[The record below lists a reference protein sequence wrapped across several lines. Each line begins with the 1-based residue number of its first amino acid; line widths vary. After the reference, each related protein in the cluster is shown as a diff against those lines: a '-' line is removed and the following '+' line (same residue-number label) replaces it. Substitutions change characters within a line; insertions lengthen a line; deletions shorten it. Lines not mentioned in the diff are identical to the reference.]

1 MRAALIAL
9 ALVALVP
16 AASADGQVVKALTP
30 AEKLQ
35 QARQLF
41 RAKEWRQSLGILKD
55 LLYPTSEL
63 SRRDDVV
70 EVHMLLGSCHVLLGE
85 RADAVK
91 EYEQAL
97 DLDFERGMN
106 EELYPEPAIKLLEET
121 RERMRENRAAE
132 AKRRE
137 IAEREKR
144 LQEYIDTIG
153 VYETRSFS
161 QNFFPFGFPQSQN
174 GHRTKAWIVGGAQA
188 TSFAVSV
195 GSFLYLAAK
204 YGLQAKVPREDGPSV
219 RRIQQLEIGA
229 GVMFFA
235 FYGYSVIDGI
245 IYYKPTRVIK
255 GDDSIRDL
263 LDLDKAPQPPTKAKP
278 RKTSFRNS
286 VRFGPLL
293 SPTGVGIGVAWETD

>member
-16 AASADGQVVKALTP
+16 TAAADGQVVKALTP
-30 AEKLQ
+30 AEKLV

-63 SRRDDVV
+63 SRREDVV
-70 EVHMLLGSCHVLLGE
+70 EVHMLLGACHVQLGE
-85 RADAVK
+85 RADATK
-91 EYEQAL
+91 EYELAL

-106 EELYPEPAIKLLEET
+106 ELLYPETAIKVFEET

-132 AKRRE
+132 AKRKE

-161 QNFFPFGFPQSQN
+161 QNFFPLGFPQSQN
-174 GHRTKAWIVGGAQA
+174 GHRTKAWIVGGLQA
-188 TSFAVSV
+188 TSLAVSL

-204 YGLQAKVPREDGPSV
+204 YGLQAKVPREDGPFV
-219 RRIQQLEIGA
+219 RRIQQVEIGA
-229 GVMFFA
+229 GLMFFA
-235 FYGYSVIDGI
+235 VYGYSVIDGI
-245 IYYKPTRVIK
+245 IYYQPTRVIK

-263 LDLDKAPQPPTKAKP
+263 LDLDKPVPAPRAAPK
-278 RKTSFRNS
+278 KTSFRNS
-286 VRFGPLL
+286 LRIGPLL